1 MKIEEMIS
9 ANRADCSGCE
19 ACANICPKNAITMI
33 RDAEG
38 FAYPQIDPEL
48 CIKCGRCD
56 ATCPALN
63 YTKKAVTNLSPAFIA
78 IYDNDKILRNSSS
91 GGAFTALSEIILKEG
106 GVVFGAAYDK
116 FWHVRHDSAK
126 TLEELEKLRSSK
138 YVQSQIGDVYRQ
150 AKKFLDSGV
159 KVLFSGTPC
168 HCAAL
173 KHFLGKDYENLL
185 TVEVICHGVPSPAL
199 WESYIDEVGYAHKIT
214 GVNFRSKRNIWGG
227 TGTSYLDIIFA
238 DRGHIISANSNNPYG
253 RLFLRNLSLR
263 PSCGSCKFR
272 FPNMQSDLSLGDAW
286 GIKDFAP
293 ERFDNR
299 GVSVVF
305 IHTAKGKEFFERA
318 NLNPQPVRFAEAV
331 NKNRLFIAPTTFDS
345 RREKFFAE
353 LAKSN
358 DWYDVIQKY
367 YAQDS
372 EEIRKDTGKRS
383 GAAFWKSLREI
394 LTPIRQQFAQSVLV
408 IASVR
413 KRDEQKVLSKFFEQ
427 NLKDCNVF
435 FLQPKGDGQFVCSE
449 NFSGFKSDLKDVAA
463 LTDFVKKY
471 DLKAIFVE
479 KPLKF
484 GKAFASTADWIK
496 SSGLPVRFFAQK
508 TK

>member
-1 MKIEEMIS
+1 
-9 ANRADCSGCE
+9 
-19 ACANICPKNAITMI
+19 
-33 RDAEG
+33 
-38 FAYPQIDPEL
+38 
-48 CIKCGRCD
+48 
-56 ATCPALN
+56 
-63 YTKKAVTNLSPAFIA
+63 
-78 IYDNDKILRNSSS
+78 
-91 GGAFTALSEIILKEG
+91 
-106 GVVFGAAYDK
+106 
-116 FWHVRHDSAK
+116 
-126 TLEELEKLRSSK
+126 
-138 YVQSQIGDVYRQ
+138 
-150 AKKFLDSGV
+150 
-159 KVLFSGTPC
+159 
-168 HCAAL
+168 
-173 KHFLGKDYENLL
+173 
-185 TVEVICHGVPSPAL
+185 
-199 WESYIDEVGYAHKIT
+199 
-214 GVNFRSKRNIWGG
+214 
-227 TGTSYLDIIFA
+227 
-238 DRGHIISANSNNPYG
+238 
-253 RLFLRNLSLR
+253 
-263 PSCGSCKFR
+263 
-272 FPNMQSDLSLGDAW
+272 MQSDLSLGDAW

-305 IHTAKGKEFFERA
+305 IHTTKGKEFFERA

-367 YAQDS
+367 FAQDD

-383 GAAFWKSLREI
+383 GAAFWKNLREI
-394 LTPIRQQFAQSVLV
+394 LNPVRQQFAQSVLV